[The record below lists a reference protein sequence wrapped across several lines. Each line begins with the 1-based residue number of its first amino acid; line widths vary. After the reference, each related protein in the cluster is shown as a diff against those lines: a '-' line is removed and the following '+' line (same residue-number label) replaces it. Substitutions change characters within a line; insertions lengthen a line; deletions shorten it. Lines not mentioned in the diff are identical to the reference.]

1 MTSSLLAVRHSSH
14 PLRVFQT
21 SVRYAARD
29 TGAADPRSDII
40 RRVLYP
46 SNLRNRASP
55 TGGWRP
61 DVARRLQ
68 RAIPS
73 VQAHETIERAWLLH
87 QRHIRRGRQAEL
99 DRKFQSMRTAM
110 EKLHELEPKLYQA
123 ANELE
128 DPRARSE
135 EETEL
140 LQTMKGPEKKA
151 AEARIRGLFPREIRV
166 PTDTPS
172 REGWNYTWTPPSRTT
187 SS

>member
-1 MTSSLLAVRHSSH
+1 MASSLLSLRHINP
-14 PLRVFQT
+14 PLRVAQT
-21 SVRYAARD
+21 SVRYAAREVN
-29 TGAADPRSDII
+29 TSDPRTDII

-55 TGGWRP
+55 VGNWRP

-87 QRHIRRGRQAEL
+87 QRHVRKSRQSEL
-99 DRKFQSMRTAM
+99 DRKFQCMRTAM
-110 EKLHELEPKLYQA
+110 EKLRELDLQRYRA

-135 EETEL
+135 EELEL
-140 LQTMKGPEKKA
+140 LKTAKAPEKKA
-151 AEARIRGLFPREIRV
+151 MEARIRGLFPRELRV
-166 PTDTPS
+166 PTETPS
-172 REGWNYTWTPPSRTT
+172 RDGWNYDWVPPSRPTQ
-187 SS
+187 